1 MSIAGKARK
10 GNKGDRLSTPAERLG
25 YQIPDPA
32 GWYPVMCKWYRD
44 TTAEWAEGPS
54 DIFIFLAGNMGRIVL
69 QDAISVVG
77 LAGAINIDASEW
89 VTEDGYP
96 EFFFHAARLAE
107 VVGVLERARYSV
119 KILSRV
125 TVHPRR
131 RRDGSRR
138 PARQEGWWSILVKR
152 GGDRGDERGP

>member
-119 KILSRV
+119 KILVPGNRAPETPTRWKPPAGSAGGLVVDIGEARRR
-125 TVHPRR
+125 PRR
-131 RRDGSRR
+131 
-138 PARQEGWWSILVKR
+138 
-152 GGDRGDERGP
+152 